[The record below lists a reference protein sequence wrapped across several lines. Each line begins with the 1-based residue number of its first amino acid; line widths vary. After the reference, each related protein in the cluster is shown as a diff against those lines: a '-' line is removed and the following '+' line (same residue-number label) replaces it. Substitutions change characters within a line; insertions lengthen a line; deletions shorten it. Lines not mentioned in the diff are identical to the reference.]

1 MNIYKKNN
9 INEIIDIINN
19 DIFKNK
25 CRINE
30 KAFTRERKLKCKDLV
45 LYELNKRGLSTKM
58 EILNF
63 NNINYVENVSAPAL
77 FKQREK
83 LNPEAFTYLIQESL
97 KNFYTN
103 YKKEV
108 KTYKGYI
115 LEAVDGSDFEVPN
128 TPKAREKYN
137 GKQKQ
142 QCARVTVSTCYD
154 ILNKYTLDTIVE
166 KYDYSETEML
176 KQHMETIE
184 KEKIIDKYKPI
195 VIADRNYRN
204 LSFFYHAIEKNQK
217 FLIRIGTKVY
227 KEETSKMKTADE
239 NIEIKYSRDR
249 ISYYKNSDPNLYEYL
264 KKGNTIKIRCI
275 MIVLETGEIEYLLTN
290 LEEDIFST
298 NDINELYNLRWQTEL
313 NYRHLKNDIKIE
325 CITSSKE
332 ILIKQD
338 VYSQVLVSNI
348 LQAYIN
354 DGDELVSN
362 LEYKNKMKVNNNMAV
377 GIFKNSFIYIF
388 LEENI
393 DKRSELMEKLQEAIN
408 KFIVPVKPGRKN
420 PRNNN
425 PKNRYHI
432 NQRKTF

>member
-19 DIFKNK
+19 DSFKNK

-77 FKQREK
+77 FKQRKK

>member
-1 MNIYKKNN
+1 MKKPSQENAN
-9 INEIIDIINN
+9 
-19 DIFKNK
+19 
-25 CRINE
+25 NE

-425 PKNRYHI
+425 PKNI
-432 NQRKTF
+432 MK

>member
-176 KQHMETIE
+176 KQHMEAIE

>member
-19 DIFKNK
+19 DSFKNK

-176 KQHMETIE
+176 KQHMETIK

-325 CITSSKE
+325 SITSSKE

>member
-19 DIFKNK
+19 DSFKNK

-137 GKQKQ
+137 GKQKH

-166 KYDYSETEML
+166 KYDYSEIEML